1 MLPHTSEDLKN
12 IENAK
17 QQRRIKKLEE
27 LIQDE
32 KSWQKRL
39 ERKRKYSPV
48 EKVFAR
54 DSSVQTIEA
63 LNMAIDLMR
72 RPER

>member
-1 MLPHTSEDLKN
+1 MIPHTSEDLKT

-17 QQRRIKKLEE
+17 QYRRIKKLEE
-27 LIQDE
+27 LIQGE

-39 ERKRKYSPV
+39 KRKRKYSPV
-48 EKVFAR
+48 EKVMAVG
-54 DSSVQTIEA
+54 SSVQTIEA

-72 RPER
+72 RTK